1 MIQSLNGSWHF
12 GLQKLTMLDQ
22 QRSWPQNETYQILTT
37 SKHSWMLDHVMLL
50 LLPPSRAWHLWTE
63 GEHLGSLQSGDRELR
78 GARNRSNSSNSWH
91 AHPPALMTYFTPG
104 PISRPVGRLDLWKS
118 LYSYRGHTEGQW
130 TILCCYVWTGTSCV
144 GLKNVKSE
152 DVTLRADL

>member
-1 MIQSLNGSWHF
+1 MTLWTSKTHHAWSAEVLATEW
-12 GLQKLTMLDQ
+12 
-22 QRSWPQNETYQILTT
+22 ETYQILTT

-78 GARNRSNSSNSWH
+78 GARNRSNSSNSWR
-91 AHPPALMTYFTPG
+91 AHPPAPMTYFTPG

-118 LYSYRGHTEGQW
+118 LYSYRGHTQGQW

-144 GLKNVKSE
+144 GLKNVKSG